1 MKKKNNKKKLMVSIV
16 AGILAAIL
24 LLTLI
29 IGLIP
34 VSAGAASSKEL
45 KGQLNDLKAQRNEI
59 KSQINDLQ
67 DQIDDNMSEMEKIIT
82 QKNVIDQEIGL
93 LSQEMLNIN
102 EQIVAYGMLIAD
114 KQDELDAAQA
124 HLAELSEKNKA
135 RIRAME
141 EDGNLSYWS
150 VLFKANS
157 FADLLDR
164 LNMIQEIAAAD
175 QRRLKEMSEAA
186 AEVAAARDSLE
197 GEKAELEVTR
207 ADLDVLQAELDGKRA
222 EADKL
227 LHELIAKGAEYELLV
242 EQAEADEEALLAQI
256 AAKEKEYNKA
266 KAAEEAER
274 KRKEEEERK
283 KREEEEKKKQE
294 EEQKKQEEANKNNGG
309 SSGSS
314 SGSSS
319 GGSSSNKPSSSE
331 GWIKPCKY
339 KLLTSPYG
347 WRTHPVYGDRRFHSG
362 VDLAGSE
369 GSPIYA
375 SRSGT
380 VTTATYNSTSGYYV
394 TINHGDG
401 FSSSYLHMTGYT
413 VKVGQYVSQGQVIGY
428 MGSTGVSTGPHLH
441 FSIYYNGSTVNPASY
456 INF

>member
-1 MKKKNNKKKLMVSIV
+1 MKKVIVLLVSIM
-16 AGILAAIL
+16 AGLLAAVL
-24 LLTLI
+24 LLTLL

-34 VSAGAASSKEL
+34 VAAGAASSKEL
-45 KGQLNDLKAQRNEI
+45 KGQLNDLKAQRGEI
-59 KSQINDLQ
+59 RSQIQELKGH
-67 DQIDDNMSEMEKIIT
+67 IKDNMSEMEKIVAE
-82 QKNVIDQEIGL
+82 KNVIDQEIGL
-93 LSQEMLNIN
+93 LSQEILNIN
-102 EQIVAYGMLIAD
+102 EQITAYGLLVAD

-124 HLAELSEKNKA
+124 RLQDLNEKNKA

-141 EDGNLSYWS
+141 EDGSLSYWA

-186 AEVAAARDSLE
+186 DEVAAARDSLTL
-197 GEKAELEVTR
+197 EKADLEVTR
-207 ADLDVLQAELDGKRA
+207 GELDVLQEELDAKRV

-227 LHELIAKGAEYELLV
+227 LHQLIERGKEYEQMV
-242 EQAEADEEALLAQI
+242 DQAEAADEALISQI
-256 AAKEKEYNKA
+256 AAAEKAYNEA
-266 KAAEEAER
+266 RAREEEER
-274 KRKEEEERK
+274 RRKEEEERK

-294 EEQKKQEEANKNNGG
+294 EANKNNQNNGNSNNG
-309 SSGSS
+309 SSEKPDDKPSDEQ
-314 SGSSS
+314 
-319 GGSSSNKPSSSE
+319 PSSSE
-331 GWIKPCKY
+331 GWIRPCSY
-339 KLLTSPYG
+339 KLLSSPYG

-362 VDLAGSE
+362 VDLAGSQ

-375 SRSGT
+375 ARSGT
-380 VTTATYNSTSGYYV
+380 VTTATYNSSSGYFV

-401 FSSSYLHMTGYT
+401 YSSSYLHLTGYT
-413 VKVGQYVSQGQVIGY
+413 VKVGQKVSRGQVIGY

-456 INF
+456 IRF

>member
-16 AGILAAIL
+16 SGILAAIL

-29 IGLIP
+29 VGLIP
-34 VSAGAASSKEL
+34 TRVGAASSKEL
-45 KGQLNDLKAQRNEI
+45 KGQLNDLKAQRGEI
-59 KSQINDLQ
+59 RSQIKDLQ
-67 DQIDDNMSEMEKIIT
+67 SQIKDNMSEMEKIIA

-93 LSQEMLNIN
+93 LSQEILNIN
-102 EQIVAYGMLIAD
+102 EQITAYGLLIAD
-114 KQDELDAAQA
+114 KQDELDLAQA

-141 EDGNLSYWS
+141 EDGSLSYWS
-150 VLFKANS
+150 VLFKASS

-164 LNMIQEIAAAD
+164 LNMIQEIAASD
-175 QRRLKEMSEAA
+175 QRRLKEMNEAA
-186 AEVAAARDSLE
+186 KEVAAARDSLE
-197 GEKAELEVTR
+197 DEKTELEATR
-207 ADLDVLQAELDGKRA
+207 ADMDVLQEELDGKRA

-227 LHELIAKGAEYELLV
+227 LHELIAKGKEYEVLV
-242 EQAEADEEALLAQI
+242 DQAEADEEALLAQI
-256 AAKEKEYNKA
+256 AAKEDEYNKA
-266 KAAEEAER
+266 RAEEEAER

-294 EEQKKQEEANKNNGG
+294 EANKNNNNNNNN
-309 SSGSS
+309 SSS
-314 SGSSS
+314 SGNTS
-319 GGSSSNKPSSSE
+319 GSNEPSTETPSSSE

-347 WRTHPVYGDRRFHSG
+347 WRTHPVYGDKRFHSG

-375 SRSGT
+375 ARSGT

-401 FSSSYLHMTGYT
+401 YSSSYLHLTGYT
-413 VKVGQYVSQGQVIGY
+413 VKVGQKVNRGQVIGY

-441 FSIYYNGSTVNPASY
+441 FSIYYNGSTVNPANY
-456 INF
+456 IRF

>member
-16 AGILAAIL
+16 SGILAAIL

-34 VSAGAASSKEL
+34 TSVGAASSKEL
-45 KGQLNDLKAQRNEI
+45 KGQLNDLKAQRGEI
-59 KSQINDLQ
+59 RSQIKDLQ
-67 DQIDDNMSEMEKIIT
+67 NQIKDNMSEMEKIVT
-82 QKNVIDQEIGL
+82 EKKVIDQEIGL
-93 LSQEMLNIN
+93 LSQEILNIN
-102 EQIVAYGMLIAD
+102 EQITAYGLLIAD
-114 KQDELDAAQA
+114 KQDELDLAQA

-141 EDGNLSYWS
+141 EDGSLSYWS
-150 VLFKANS
+150 VLFKASS

-175 QRRLKEMSEAA
+175 QRRLKEMNQAA
-186 AEVAAARDSLE
+186 QEVAAARDSLE
-197 GEKAELEVTR
+197 VEKAELEGTR
-207 ADLDVLQAELDGKRA
+207 AELDVLQEELDGKRA

-227 LHELIAKGAEYELLV
+227 LHELIAKGKEYEQMV
-242 EQAEADEEALLAQI
+242 DAAEADEEALLAQI
-256 AAKEKEYNKA
+256 AAAEKAYNEA
-266 KAAEEAER
+266 KAAEDAER
-274 KRKEEEERK
+274 KRREEEERK

-294 EEQKKQEEANKNNGG
+294 EANKNNNSSAGG
-309 SSGSS
+309 SSGNT
-314 SGSSS
+314 SGTQEPSTE
-319 GGSSSNKPSSSE
+319 KPSSSE

-369 GSPIYA
+369 GSAIYA
-375 SRSGT
+375 ARSGT

-401 FSSSYLHMTGYT
+401 YSSSYLHMTGYI
-413 VKVGQYVSQGQVIGY
+413 VKVGQKVSRGQVIGY

-456 INF
+456 IKF